1 MNSLLEQVKKQSKTI
16 ATDSYSMS
24 VGELLGMYKE
34 KELILRPEFQRFF
47 RWSDAQKSRL
57 IESVLLGIPLPS
69 IFVSQKRRRRHT
81 SPALTSIE
89 DTISAGNGGIELEVR
104 R

>member
-69 IFVSQKRRRRHT
+69 IFVSQKAEKTTHLSRPYVYRRHD
-81 SPALTSIE
+81 ICRKWR
-89 DTISAGNGGIELEVR
+89 D
-104 R
+104 